1 MSINQCIVQTLH
13 QWQEF
18 KMEAW
23 FPDFLCGMSHYYWT
37 YNTSHT
43 FFTSAMVAWAFTT
56 FKSVA
61 AHHIMFH
68 WIFAIAEHDM
78 DIPVHFQ
85 HIHGDGF
92 ETFMQMGTRGQV
104 LGMKWAMH
112 IFIWSWL
119 SYLQVLVITV
129 NNSAQ
134 KWLATVHYILWWP
147 MRIQCDSIAI
157 ACKTFSKTSPA
168 YRDKLPTPFQKEMMS
183 LATAEP
189 LHYFKGLDLIRTGG
203 NKAVGE

>member
-1 MSINQCIVQTLH
+1 MFQKHESLTHSTKCPSINTSFKPLH

-23 FPDFLCGMSHYYWT
+23 FPDFLCCMSHYYWT

-56 FKSVA
+56 SKSVA
-61 AHHIMFH
+61 AHQIMFR

-112 IFIWSWL
+112 IFICLDCPTYRSWSSL
-119 SYLQVLVITV
+119 STTLWRHGQLLCTTCFDGLWEFNVIL
-129 NNSAQ
+129 SLL
-134 KWLATVHYILWWP
+134 LARLFPKHHQHAGANYQPSSERNDEPCISWT
-147 MRIQCDSIAI
+147 
-157 ACKTFSKTSPA
+157 PA
-168 YRDKLPTPFQKEMMS
+168 L
-183 LATAEP
+183 L
-189 LHYFKGLDLIRTGG
+189 
-203 NKAVGE
+203 